1 MLITGSLRSASFHA
15 LSFSIALKRDKPDV
29 MDAWIIDGRLTAEM
43 GENIT
48 IARLRSPQYC
58 IFRGEEE
65 QVEALFEID
74 P

>member
-1 MLITGSLRSASFHA
+1 
-15 LSFSIALKRDKPDV
+15 

-74 P
+74 PLRLEFILLTTYSIANYVLKTIPKKRQT